1 MTQDYLTCEDEEKQE
16 EEEAKENLIQNKV
29 SFFYALQGL
38 NVGKKYTQQFDVED
52 DILVMYIKLENK
64 LYTLKHQE
72 KHKQI
77 TILDWLKNEFN
88 SVLILQMIA
97 IS

>member
-1 MTQDYLTCEDEEKQE
+1 M
-16 EEEAKENLIQNKV
+16 
-29 SFFYALQGL
+29 
-38 NVGKKYTQQFDVED
+38 GKKYTQQFDVED